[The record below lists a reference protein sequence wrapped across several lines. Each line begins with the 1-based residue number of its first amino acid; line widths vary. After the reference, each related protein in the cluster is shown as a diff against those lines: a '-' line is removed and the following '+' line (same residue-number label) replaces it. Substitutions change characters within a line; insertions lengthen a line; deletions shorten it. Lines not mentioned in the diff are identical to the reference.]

1 MFLKNGKTWR
11 QHGDYK
17 RSALIKGDAN
27 NSIIGTNLGFQ
38 CWGYDNLPLKKHG
51 VLRIWLRLFFKIFF
65 I

>member
-17 RSALIKGDAN
+17 RSALTKGDAN

-38 CWGYDNLPLKKHG
+38 CWGYDNLPLKNMKMG
-51 VLRIWLRLFFKIFF
+51 GL
-65 I
+65 